1 VNIGGL
7 LGQVDR
13 DVHLETHSIL
23 AFSYAVDR
31 ADGLAKPKWQFRILR
46 CQTRVMSLVGLIG
59 SEYWRVARSGRS
71 GHTSRNQT
79 QFRRFL
85 RLWTELMD

>member
-13 DVHLETHSIL
+13 DVHLETNSIS

-59 SEYWRVARSGRS
+59 SENWRIARSGGWGR
-71 GHTSRNQT
+71 TSRNPT
-79 QFRRFL
+79 QFRLFL
-85 RLWTELMD
+85 TLWTELMD